1 MSVASEEA
9 AGHRVALQGAMP
21 DGVDHQ
27 VVEVRGPA
35 QVFTGPAGTHAAGVG
50 RLHALRARSM
60 PTFTGCVVGGWGVP
74 TTQSAVAVG
83 HEGKRP
89 DATTV
94 GRLHHMLLEVRQR
107 LSLGNT
113 LAGLGRAV
121 ASPSFPVHE
130 AQAAGLGVP
139 VAILNGADHVGG

>member
-1 MSVASEEA
+1 MSVALEEA

-35 QVFTGPAGTHAAGVG
+35 QVLTGPAGTHAAGVG

-83 HEGKRP
+83 HEGERP
-89 DATTV
+89 ETAPFA
-94 GRLHHMLLEVRQR
+94 RLHDVGLEVRQR
-107 LSLGNT
+107 LSLRDS
-113 LAGLGRAV
+113 LAGFGVTV

-130 AQAAGLGVP
+130 AQAASLGVP